1 MQTERVERQLW
12 REHSRLGIWIEYLA
26 TFEDDRLVA
35 LRNVT
40 NGYDIPLNTK
50 TARMIA
56 RRHWKFSIVSPASAP
71 VTVPPSVRMRY
82 ALRHETARY
91 TAS

>member
-1 MQTERVERQLW
+1 MQIEWKLW
-12 REHSRLGIWIEYLA
+12 RKHSRLGIWIEYLA
-26 TFEDDRLVA
+26 TFEDDKLVG

-56 RRHWKFSIVSPASAP
+56 RRHRKFSITSPTKVDVAM
-71 VTVPPSVRMRY
+71 PPSTKMRY
-82 ALRHETARY
+82 VIRY
-91 TAS
+91 ENTRFTGG